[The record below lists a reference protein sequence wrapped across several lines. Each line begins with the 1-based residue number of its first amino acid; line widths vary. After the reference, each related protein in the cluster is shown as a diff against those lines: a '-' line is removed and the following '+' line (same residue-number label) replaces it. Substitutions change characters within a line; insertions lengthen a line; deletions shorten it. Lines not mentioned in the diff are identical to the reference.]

1 MRRKK
6 KPVKKVAKG
15 VIKGPKKK
23 VIKTLDGSKVKNAK
37 KSVFDGL
44 SFDSNLELFTYK
56 ALKANSIHNF
66 GRESWTVTLIEPFI
80 FSGIATEAH
89 LKTIKGTKK
98 KQVVLGQ
105 VTNKIRP
112 MTYTPDFVCINEKK
126 QGWVIECKGWGN
138 DSYPIKR
145 KMFKQ
150 YLTKNGFVVD
160 FFEPNDQKNVLL
172 CVEIIKKK
180 YYGGDK
186 RNLL

>member
-6 KPVKKVAKG
+6 KPAKKVTKG
-15 VIKGPKKK
+15 ATKGPKKK

-56 ALKANSIHNF
+56 ALKANGIHNF

-98 KQVVLGQ
+98 RQVVLGQ

-172 CVEIIKKK
+172 CVEMIKNK
-180 YYGGDK
+180 YYGSTTS
-186 RNLL
+186 

>member
-6 KPVKKVAKG
+6 KIVKKA
-15 VIKGPKKK
+15 IKTVPRKK

-44 SFDSNLELFTYK
+44 KFDSNLELFTYK
-56 ALKANSIHNF
+56 TLKANGIHNF
-66 GRESWTVTLIEPFI
+66 GRESWTVTLIESFV

-89 LKTIKGTKK
+89 LKTNKETKK
-98 KQVVLGQ
+98 KQVILGQ

-112 MTYTPDFVCINEKK
+112 MTYTPDFVCINENK

-138 DSYPIKR
+138 EQYPLKR

-150 YLTKNGFVVD
+150 YLTKNGFIVD

-180 YYGGDK
+180 YYNE
-186 RNLL
+186 R

>member
-6 KPVKKVAKG
+6 KIVKKT
-15 VIKGPKKK
+15 IKTVPRKK

-56 ALKANSIHNF
+56 TLKANGIHGF
-66 GRESWTVTLIEPFI
+66 GRENWTVTLIEPFV

-89 LKTIKGTKK
+89 LKTNKETKK

-112 MTYTPDFVCINEKK
+112 MTYTPDFVCINENK

-138 DSYPIKR
+138 EQYPLKR

-160 FFEPNDQKNVLL
+160 FFEPNDQKNVLI
-172 CVEIIKKK
+172 CVQLIKDK
-180 YYGGDK
+180 YYGK
-186 RNLL
+186 